1 MQLRYPRE
9 SMSESKKYIAIK
21 EKQDGTHERNRD
33 FRYPCTFTE
42 KRIDHDAVYPGMYR
56 YELETVNN
64 GPKRVSDTASGTF
77 LGTVLTPV
85 PIPMD
90 NGQREL
96 APDDLM
102 LDAEAGSWTPQEFEE
117 KYLSPNGENG
127 GR

>member
-1 MQLRYPRE
+1 MLCALLPRINA
-9 SMSESKKYIAIK
+9 SRSKTHHVPLGLLIQK
-21 EKQDGTHERNRD
+21 KQRSSGAAA
-33 FRYPCTFTE
+33 C
-42 KRIDHDAVYPGMYR
+42 
-56 YELETVNN
+56 
-64 GPKRVSDTASGTF
+64 VSDTASGTF